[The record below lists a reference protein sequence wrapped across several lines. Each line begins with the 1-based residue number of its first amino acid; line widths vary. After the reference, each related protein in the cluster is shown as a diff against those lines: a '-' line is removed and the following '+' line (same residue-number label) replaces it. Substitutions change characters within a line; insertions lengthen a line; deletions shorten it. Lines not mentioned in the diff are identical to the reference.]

1 MNSTVENTT
10 TTLMNSTDSQDTT
23 HLCDRP
29 GSLSRFAC
37 CHFVLMLNDT
47 TKIPLCEEMRSTS
60 NVTNSATVSPLKR
73 FTNSYSTPVYLSM
86 PSNVPED
93 HGIFIFGVLLLTFIA
108 LFAAFVLVRLTKPK
122 YEKNFNLFG
131 FARLPANLNLSNSAD
146 YDIMMWL
153 RHQRRSSMLLYVR
166 SMACR
171 PNRTR
176 QTSLSV
182 VSNSSLG
189 LLPTYRS
196 AASTTTITPSS
207 LPPPPY
213 DELEGLTASQTTGTT
228 YVSFANFDRQ
238 SQTSAADRNNNNNHH
253 QPPNRR
259 R

>member
-1 MNSTVENTT
+1 MNSTVDNTT
-10 TTLMNSTDSQDTT
+10 GLLDSTDSQDTT

-60 NVTNSATVSPLKR
+60 NATKSATVSPLKR

-86 PSNVPED
+86 PPNVPED

-122 YEKNFNLFG
+122 FG
-131 FARLPANLNLSNSAD
+131 FARLPANLNFSNSAD

-238 SQTSAADRNNNNNHH
+238 SQTSAADRNNNNHH